1 MYHIR
6 NQRRNGRKDNHQLVA
21 IVDVSWFG
29 ITVPLTVRIYKI
41 LGEAIRYERVRV
53 GFSQEKL
60 AEKANLTRNYIGQ
73 IERAEKRIHLETLAK
88 IAKALGIRVRDLV
101 NGL

>member
-1 MYHIR
+1 MFLDSVY
-6 NQRRNGRKDNHQLVA
+6 
-21 IVDVSWFG
+21 S
-29 ITVPLTVRIYKI
+29 VPLPLRLYQI
-41 LGEAIRYERVRV
+41 LGETIRDKRLRV

-88 IAKALGIRVRDLV
+88 IAKALGVRVRDLV
-101 NGL
+101 ADL